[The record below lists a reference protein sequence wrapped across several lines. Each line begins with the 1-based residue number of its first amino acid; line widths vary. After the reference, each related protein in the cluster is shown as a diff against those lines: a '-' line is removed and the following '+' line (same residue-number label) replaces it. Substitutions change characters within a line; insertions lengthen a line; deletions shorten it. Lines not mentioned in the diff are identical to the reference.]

1 MLDIEVLDAKGAILT
16 KDNEVRERKFKIR
29 QKCQFQNISVGAL
42 PHKVL
47 ICSEEQVIKK
57 LSARAH
63 LKCILRPCFQF
74 KLFSLPGLAA
84 CGKYKV
90 KKIKVSKNFISI
102 VKI

>member
-1 MLDIEVLDAKGAILT
+1 MLDIEVLDAKGALLT
-16 KDNEVRERKFKIR
+16 KDNEVRERKFNIR

-63 LKCILRPCFQF
+63 F
-74 KLFSLPGLAA
+74 KMYFATLLSVQTVFPPWSGGLWKIQ
-84 CGKYKV
+84 GE
-90 KKIKVSKNFISI
+90 KKIKVKKISI